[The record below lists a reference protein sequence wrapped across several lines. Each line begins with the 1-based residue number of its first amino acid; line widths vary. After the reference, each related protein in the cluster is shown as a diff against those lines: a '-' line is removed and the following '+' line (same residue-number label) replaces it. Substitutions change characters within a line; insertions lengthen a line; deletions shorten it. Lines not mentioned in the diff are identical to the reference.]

1 MSEVAQ
7 GRNLLAAMGIVCQ
20 DGTSRGG
27 PRWRNHPIV
36 AALAAAAEII
46 DSIFCRLWYFLRC
59 DLPLMLSKDHRFL
72 CQLILIQNVRRNAA
86 KIQPLGNHRIPWRRY
101 LGYKLS

>member
-20 DGTSRGG
+20 EGAPGGG

-36 AALAAAAEII
+36 AALAAAAEIVG
-46 DSIFCRLWYFLRC
+46 SIFCRLWYFLRC
-59 DLPLMLSKDHRFL
+59 GLPPMLGKDHRFL
-72 CQLILIQNVRRNAA
+72 GQLILVQNVRRNAA
-86 KIQPLGNHRIPWRRY
+86 KIQTLRNHRIPWRRY
-101 LGYKLS
+101 